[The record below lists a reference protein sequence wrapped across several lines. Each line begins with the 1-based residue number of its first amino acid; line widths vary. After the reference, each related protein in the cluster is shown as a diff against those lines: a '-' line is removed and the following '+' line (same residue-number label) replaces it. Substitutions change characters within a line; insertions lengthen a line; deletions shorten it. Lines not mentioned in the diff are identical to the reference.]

1 MSPRFEE
8 LDWRST
14 PIGESSLRRRV
25 EPRLGVEVFEA
36 KLDDEFLMS
45 SLFTA
50 SEEALATL
58 GLARVPDGAPLEVL
72 VGGLG
77 LGYTAV
83 AALRDPR
90 VGTLVVVEALDA
102 VIDWHHRRLLPVSAQ
117 LMDDARTH
125 VVHGDFFALAGA
137 EGLPGVHPTGRRY
150 DATRVDIDHTPRHVL
165 DASHEPFYSAAGLG
179 SVRGQLRPGGVFGLW
194 SDDPPDS
201 AFLDLLGSVFVD
213 AEAHVVDFPN
223 PLTDGRSA
231 CTVYCASAPGSA
243 GEPRRPKNQR

>member
-1 MSPRFEE
+1 MSARFEE

-14 PIGESSLRRRV
+14 PIGEISLRRRV
-25 EPRLGVEVFEA
+25 EPQLGAEVFEA

-58 GLARVPDGAPLEVL
+58 GLARVADEARLDVL

-90 VGTLVVVEALDA
+90 VGTLVVVETLDA
-102 VIDWHHRRLLPVSAQ
+102 VIDWHRRRLLPVSEE
-117 LMDDARTH
+117 LMDDARAH
-125 VVHGDFFALAGA
+125 VVHGDFFALAAG
-137 EGLPGVHPTGRRY
+137 EQLPGAHPRGSRY
-150 DATRVDIDHTPRHVL
+150 DAVLVDIDHTPRHVL
-165 DASHEPFYSAAGLG
+165 DASHATFYTSAGL
-179 SVRGQLRPGGVFGLW
+179 SCLREQLEPGGVFGLW

-201 AFLDLLGSVFVD
+201 AFLDLLTSVFPG
-213 AEAHVVDFPN
+213 AEAHVVDFAN
-223 PLTDGRSA
+223 PLTGGRSA
-231 CTVYCASAPGSA
+231 CTVYCATAVGAA
-243 GEPRRPKNQR
+243 GR